1 MCLPT
6 ATQWNTVCRSD
17 TTHKDL
23 KGLVSLFVQGH
34 GSTVNLPRAESSAT
48 LLRPR
53 LIWPERPSPIP
64 EREIHVGWGSENSVL
79 THQESD
85 SLSDNAVMCVG
96 RWIQVCQRRLTV
108 ARSMSSDRASVGSVV
123 RHASNVLWLP
133 WNLVG
138 SLCGQPRWLLRFPV
152 ERDAG

>member
-1 MCLPT
+1 MEHGLQIRYNP
-6 ATQWNTVCRSD
+6 QRSE
-17 TTHKDL
+17 
-23 KGLVSLFVQGH
+23 
-34 GSTVNLPRAESSAT
+34 RA
-48 LLRPR
+48 
-53 LIWPERPSPIP
+53 ERPSPIP